1 MNFKKILV
9 GIAACAL
16 ALSFAGCGNSSDNN
30 KQAAAS
36 GSNKIIKMGT
46 LVGPH
51 EEFMEEVKK
60 KAAEKGLDIEIV
72 TFNDYA
78 LPNEALNSKDIDA
91 NMCQHLPYLKRQIK
105 DRGYD
110 LTPLGTTLLFPMGV
124 YSDKIKSVDEIK
136 DNMTLAIPNDPSN
149 GGRALE
155 ILDQAGVIKLKKDT
169 GSKAT
174 VQDIAENPHNLKIN
188 EVDATMIPRM
198 LPDLDFA
205 VINNSYATKAG
216 LIPTKDAFI
225 LEKPDS
231 PYANVVAV
239 RTADKDRPEFKE
251 LMDIIRTPEMKQF
264 VDDHFKGAAIATW

>member
-1 MNFKKILV
+1 MNLKKVLAV
-9 GIAACAL
+9 SVAACAL
-16 ALSFAGCGNSSDNN
+16 TLAFAGCGGGSDS
-30 KQAAAS
+30 KPAS
-36 GSNKIIKMGT
+36 QEANQTIKMGV

-51 EEFMEEVKK
+51 EEFMEAVKDN
-60 KAAEKGLDIEIV
+60 AAKKGLNIEIV

-91 NMCQHLPYLKRQIK
+91 NMCQHLPYFKNQIK

-110 LTPLGTTLLFPMGV
+110 LTSLGTTLLFPMGV

-155 ILDQAGVIKLKKDT
+155 ILDQAGVIKLKKDI

-174 VQDIAENPHNLKIN
+174 VADIAENPHHLTIN

-205 VINNSYATKAG
+205 VINNSYATKSG

-231 PYANVVAV
+231 PYANIVAV

-251 LMDIIRTPEMKQF
+251 LMEIIRTPEMKKF
-264 VDDHFKGAAIATW
+264 VDEHFKGSAIATW

>member
-1 MNFKKILV
+1 MNLKKVLFGLAV
-9 GIAACAL
+9 CAF
-16 ALSFAGCGNSSDNN
+16 AFTFAGCGGSSSETSTPKSD
-30 KQAAAS
+30 KTI
-36 GSNKIIKMGT
+36 KIGT
-46 LVGPH
+46 LAGPH

-60 KAAEKGLDIEIV
+60 NAAKKGLTIEIV

-91 NMCQHLPYLKRQIK
+91 NMCQHLPYLKNQIK

-110 LTPLGTTLLFPMGV
+110 LTSLGSTLLFPMGV

-136 DNMTLAIPNDPSN
+136 DDMTLAIPNDPSN

-155 ILDQAGVIKLKKDT
+155 ILDQAGVIKLKKDI

-174 VQDIAENPHNLKIN
+174 ITDIAENPHHLKIQ

-205 VINNSYATKAG
+205 VINNSYATKSG

-264 VDDHFKGAAIATW
+264 VDEHFKGAAIATW

>member
-60 KAAEKGLDIEIV
+60 KAAEKGMDIEIV

>member
-36 GSNKIIKMGT
+36 GANKTIKMGT

-91 NMCQHLPYLKRQIK
+91 NMCQHLPYLKRQIE

-251 LMDIIRTPEMKQF
+251 LMNIIRTPEMKQF